1 MRKTLLLLLAAGAA
15 VADPPVLVHGHRGAR
30 AMRPENT
37 IPAFEYAIAQ
47 GVDVLE
53 MDLAVTRDNVL
64 VLSHDPVLS
73 AEKCRGPEGT
83 RVIHELTLEQVRR
96 FDCGAA
102 PIKGFP
108 KQQPVPRTRI
118 PTFDEVLAL
127 APRGNFGFNVETK
140 SFPKS
145 PEYAPPP
152 EEFARLVA
160 AAIRRHKLEARM
172 IVQSFDFRTLAAMKK
187 IMPEVKLSALWN
199 SGDRSF
205 VEIAREAAGAQIV
218 SPEHRLATPERVKEA
233 HAAGIQ
239 VVPWTA
245 DTPADWDRLIAA
257 GVDAI
262 ITDDPAALIAHLK
275 ARGLRK
281 SEPSGAS
288 PRPAAAS

>member
-1 MRKTLLLLLAAGAA
+1 MTKTLLLLLVAGTA
-15 VADPPVLVHGHRGAR
+15 VAAPPILVHGHRGAR

-37 IPAFEYAIAQ
+37 IPAFEYAIGQ

-53 MDLAVTRDNVL
+53 MDLSVTRDNVL
-64 VLSHDPVLS
+64 VLSHDPVIS
-73 AEKCRGPEGT
+73 PEKCRGPEGT
-83 RVIHELTLEQVRR
+83 RVIRELTLKQVKQ
-96 FDCGAA
+96 FECGAA

-108 KQQPVPRTRI
+108 KQQPVPGTRI
-118 PTFDEVLAL
+118 PTFDEVLDL

-140 SFPKS
+140 ISAKS
-145 PEYAPPP
+145 PQYAPLP

-160 AAIRRHKLEARM
+160 AAVRRHKVAARM
-172 IVQSFDFRTLAAMKK
+172 ILQSFDFRTLIAMKK

-205 VEIAREAAGAQIV
+205 VEIAREAGGAQIV
-218 SPEHRLATPERVKEA
+218 SPEHHLATPERVKEA

-245 DTPADWDRLIAA
+245 NTPADWDRLIAA

-262 ITDDPAALIAHLK
+262 ITDDPAALLAHLK
-275 ARGLRK
+275 SRGLR
-281 SEPSGAS
+281 
-288 PRPAAAS
+288 